1 MEVEAEYNLES
12 KKLKIGIPCDMSAQV
27 SNWAV
32 LYPVSHDKQMSDPI
46 S

>member
-12 KKLKIGIPCDMSAQV
+12 KKLKIGIPCNMLAQV

-32 LYPVSHDKQMSDPI
+32 LYPGSHQEQMSDPI